1 MGDFN
6 IEPNNCMFKSL
17 SDSNNLT
24 NLIKANTFFKGK
36 GSSIDLILTN
46 RGYSF
51 KYTSSYETGRDHHHK
66 IYTMLNSSFINIDP
80 KLLNYRDYNNFNLVS
95 FKEDL
100 SEALLIYR
108 NSYDEFESAFRTA
121 LDKHAPTKKKWLREN
136 NEPNITKPLRQ
147 ALIKCSKLKNKT
159 NKTKLHTDIRNYKEQ
174 QNYVGN
180 LNKNAKF
187 QYFSQYGSINGKPF
201 G

>member
-24 NLIKANTFFKGK
+24 NLIKTNTFCKGK
-36 GSSIDLILTN
+36 GSPIDLILTN
-46 RGYSF
+46 KGYSF

-108 NSYDEFESAFRTA
+108 NSYDELENAFRTA
-121 LDKHAPTKKKWLREN
+121 LNKHAPTKKKWLRKN
-136 NEPNITKPLRQ
+136 NKPYITKPLRQ
-147 ALIKCSKLKNKT
+147 ALIKRSKLKNNA
-159 NKTKLHTDIRNYKEQ
+159 NKTKLHADIRNYKEQ
-174 QNYVGN
+174 QNYAVN

-187 QYFSQYGSINGKPF
+187 QYFSQYDFKDGKPF

>member
-1 MGDFN
+1 MRDFN
-6 IEPNNCMFKSL
+6 IEPNNRMFKSF
-17 SDSNNLT
+17 SDSNNFT
-24 NLIKANTFFKGK
+24 NLIKTNTFFKEK

-51 KYTSSYETGRDHHHK
+51 RYTSSYETGRDHHHK

-108 NSYDEFESAFRTA
+108 NSYDELENAFRTA
-121 LDKHAPTKKKWLREN
+121 LNKHAPTKKKWLRKN
-136 NEPNITKPLRQ
+136 NKPYITKPLRQ
-147 ALIKCSKLKNKT
+147 ALIKRSKLKNNA
-159 NKTKLHTDIRNYKEQ
+159 NKTKLHADIRNYKEQ
-174 QNYVGN
+174 QNYAVN

-187 QYFSQYGSINGKPF
+187 QYFSQYDFKDGKPF

>member
-1 MGDFN
+1 MRDFN
-6 IEPNNCMFKSL
+6 IEPNNRMFKSF
-17 SDSNNLT
+17 SDSNNFT
-24 NLIKANTFFKGK
+24 NLIKTNTFFKEK

-51 KYTSSYETGRDHHHK
+51 RYASSYETGRDHHHK

-108 NSYDEFESAFRTA
+108 NSYDELENAFRTA
-121 LDKHAPTKKKWLREN
+121 LNKHAPTKKKWLRKN
-136 NEPNITKPLRQ
+136 NKPYITKPLRQ
-147 ALIKCSKLKNKT
+147 ALIKRSKLKNNA
-159 NKTKLHTDIRNYKEQ
+159 NKTKLHADIRNYKEQ
-174 QNYVGN
+174 QNYAVN

-187 QYFSQYGSINGKPF
+187 QYFSQYDFKDGKPF